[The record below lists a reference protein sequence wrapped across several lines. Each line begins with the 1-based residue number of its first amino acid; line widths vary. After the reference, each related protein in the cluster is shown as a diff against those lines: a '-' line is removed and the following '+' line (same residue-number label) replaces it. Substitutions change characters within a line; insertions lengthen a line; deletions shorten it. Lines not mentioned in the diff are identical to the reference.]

1 MDLTNE
7 DVADVLAL
15 LDSLPYDELDLQTAR
30 FRLVL
35 RRTPDGWTQ
44 AVQTRSAPNML
55 DASAPGAVPGPGAS
69 GSPGPDASGAPATAP
84 MTHRGGYN
92 RSDGP
97 SGRSG
102 SNADGADETE
112 AATGALGPPLDAGAP
127 GPPGPLDPGA
137 SEAAPSS
144 LGPGASGA
152 APMEHRRRYSDT
164 DVPSVSLG
172 EGADLA
178 DREADGAS
186 GESGELDDGLRER
199 LGGES
204 GLVAVRAPLP
214 GTFYRAPRP
223 GAAPFVEVGSRV
235 DPDTVV
241 GIVETMKLMNSVT
254 AGVAGAV
261 AEICL
266 GNAEFAAHG
275 ATLLR
280 IRAD

>member
-44 AVQTRSAPNML
+44 AVQTRSAPNVL
-55 DASAPGAVPGPGAS
+55 DVGVPGVTAAGAEPPAAASGPPDSSIATPVPQATLAAAPGL
-69 GSPGPDASGAPATAP
+69 PDAS
-84 MTHRGGYN
+84 
-92 RSDGP
+92 
-97 SGRSG
+97 
-102 SNADGADETE
+102 E
-112 AATGALGPPLDAGAP
+112 
-127 GPPGPLDPGA
+127 
-137 SEAAPSS
+137 
-144 LGPGASGA
+144 A
-152 APMEHRRRYSDT
+152 APMEHRCRYSDT

-186 GESGELDDGLRER
+186 GESGELDEGLRER
-199 LGGES
+199 LGGGP

-235 DPDTVV
+235 DPHTVV
-241 GIVETMKLMNSVT
+241 GIMETMKLMNSVT